1 MKSQQI
7 SIPLS
12 KPSITDLEIS
22 LVTDAVTRGWGAE
35 ANKYIDKLERIVE
48 DEFKVTHALATSSCT
63 GAITLALSVFG
74 VGKGDEVVLAD
85 ANWIAALS
93 PVLHAGAKPV
103 FADVSEHDWCMTAQ
117 EVRRKITSRTKAI
130 IVTHL
135 YGNVAPIEDIL
146 SLARSNGIYVLEDS
160 AEAIGSRIR
169 GRACGTFGD
178 IGVFSLHG
186 SKTATSGEGGIL
198 VTNDSKFNDMARIL
212 NNHGRLPSEQSKYTA
227 TYPGYK
233 FKMSN
238 IQAAIAFGQMTR
250 LEALVNRKREIF
262 NIYKSELD
270 GFLDCSMNPETAGC
284 INSYWMPTICFPKGY
299 EGIADFAIESMVAK
313 GIQARPFFPPLSESP
328 FADDSDAAV
337 SKSLAKRCINLPSF
351 NDISQREIGKVV
363 SVLKKSARSYNSM
376 R

>member
-1 MKSQQI
+1 MKSQQF

-22 LVTDAVTRGWGAE
+22 LVNDAVTRGWGAE
-35 ANKYIDKLERIVE
+35 ANKYIDKFERTVE
-48 DEFKVTHALATSSCT
+48 AEFKVMHALATSSCT

-74 VGKGDEVVLAD
+74 VGKGDEVILAD

-93 PVLHAGAKPV
+93 PVLHSGAKPV
-103 FADVSEHDWCMTAQ
+103 FADVSEDDWCMTTQ

-135 YGNVAPIEDIL
+135 YGNVAPIEDIV

-160 AEAIGSRIR
+160 AEALGSRIR

-238 IQAAIAFGQMTR
+238 IQAAMAFGQMTR
-250 LEALVNRKREIF
+250 LEALVKRKREIF
-262 NIYKSELD
+262 NSYKLELN
-270 GFLDCSMNPETAGC
+270 GFLDCSMNPEPAGC
-284 INSYWMPTICFPKGY
+284 MNSYWMPTICFPEGY

-313 GIQARPFFPPLSESP
+313 GIQARPFFPPLSDSP
-328 FADDSDAAV
+328 FATDSDAKI
-337 SKSLAKRCINLPSF
+337 SKSLAKRSLNLPSF
-351 NDISQREIGKVV
+351 NDISQREIMEVV
-363 SVLKKSARSYNSM
+363 RVLKKSARSYLSM
-376 R
+376 K